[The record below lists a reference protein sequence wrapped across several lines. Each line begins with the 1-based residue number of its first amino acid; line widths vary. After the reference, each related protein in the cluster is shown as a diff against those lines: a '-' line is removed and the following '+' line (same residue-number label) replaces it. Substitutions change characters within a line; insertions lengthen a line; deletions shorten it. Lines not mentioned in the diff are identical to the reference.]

1 VIALQQAARHF
12 VGREVSLELALTAHV
27 LPVLE
32 LDLLTR
38 IQEIEETGR

>member
-12 VGREVSLELALTAHV
+12 VGKESSLELALTAHV

-32 LDLLTR
+32 LDLLVR
-38 IQEIEETGR
+38 IQEIEEAGR